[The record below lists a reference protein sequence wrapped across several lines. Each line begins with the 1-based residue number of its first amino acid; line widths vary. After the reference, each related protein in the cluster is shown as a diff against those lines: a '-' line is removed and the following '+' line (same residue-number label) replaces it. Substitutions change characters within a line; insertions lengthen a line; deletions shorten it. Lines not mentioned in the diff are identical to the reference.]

1 MKFHWM
7 IICIYWGAVAGLVA
21 TATIAGCHSIAHA
34 ADLSTP
40 LWLIGPAQC
49 NIQEDMEKE
58 ISNSGEHEIG
68 MGVTSHDTVIR
79 VLKGN
84 DGGFTVVE
92 MRPNGYS
99 CVLGS
104 GTDWNVEKD
113 GGPT

>member
-1 MKFHWM
+1 MTNLEKL
-7 IICIYWGAVAGLVA
+7 IVGVALA
-21 TATIAGCHSIAHA
+21 TALAIAWMTYCLPAKS

-40 LWLIGPAQC
+40 LWLIGPASC

-58 ISNSGEHEIG
+58 ISNSGEQEIG

-79 VLKGN
+79 VLKGKE
-84 DGGFTVVE
+84 GGFTVVE

-104 GTDWNVEKD
+104 GTEWDIEKPGD
-113 GGPT
+113 PT